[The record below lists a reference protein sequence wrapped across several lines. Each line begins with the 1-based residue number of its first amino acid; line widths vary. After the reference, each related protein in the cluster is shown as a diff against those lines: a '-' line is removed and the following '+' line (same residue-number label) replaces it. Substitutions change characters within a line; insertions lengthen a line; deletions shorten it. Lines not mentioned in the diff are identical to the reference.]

1 MLNLIIRK
9 WIEPYMLLETV
20 KEHAQTEEFSFDGSN
35 KAILKEHFLK
45 QLRATK
51 GFGLYMKNVN
61 KFYLF
66 NTNDNIK
73 ELVTKQFELTDNDYE
88 VTEDE
93 HKPFDMVDSGEAEAS
108 IITY

>member
-1 MLNLIIRK
+1 
-9 WIEPYMLLETV
+9 MLLETV

-88 VTEDE
+88 ITEDE

>member
-9 WIEPYMLLETV
+9 WIEPYMLLESI
-20 KEHAQTEEFSFDGSN
+20 KEKSTMEEFTFDGTN
-35 KAILKEHFLK
+35 KAILKSHFLK
-45 QLRATK
+45 QLRETK

-66 NTNDNIK
+66 ETGCNVK
-73 ELVTKQFELTDNDYE
+73 ELVSKEFELSENDYE
-88 VTEDE
+88 ITEDE
-93 HKPFDMVDSGEAEAS
+93 HKPFDMIDSGEAEAS

>member
-1 MLNLIIRK
+1 MLNLIIKK
-9 WIEPYMLLETV
+9 WIEPYTLLETV
-20 KEHAQTEEFSFDGSN
+20 TEHATTEEFTFDGSN
-35 KAILKEHFLK
+35 KTILKQHFLK
-45 QLRATK
+45 QLRESK

-66 NTNDNIK
+66 NTNTNVKDI
-73 ELVTKQFELTDNDYE
+73 VTKEFELNEDDYE

-93 HKPFDMVDSGEAEAS
+93 HKPFELVDSGEAEAS